1 QAETTQAGTITEFR
15 QLIEY
20 PPISEEDQI
29 KLKGTLKQYREW
41 EAAQL
46 QKMRNA
52 GKKED
57 PKAKAKKDKAKEKAK
72 EKGKK
77 GKKGKKEEEVVEEAK
92 EIPPEPA
99 FAQGLKLDPF
109 EHCVKV
115 LQGRLGEQPSPEAAE
130 LLSRALAVLAVA
142 DREGAVELEAVP
154 LEMPQGATEEAEEE
168 AQAADCARKPEDSM
182 QDQENIAP
190 QAPKSAWTS
199 VKKGKKRLSV
209 VETEWSFSYF
219 KSETGLQFLMDTGML
234 DPDSK
239 PRQAVVKEKRPR
251 PAPPPPPRTPWNPRL
266 VGEPTD
272 EPEQE
277 ASPENRGAEDE
288 EVEDGWPG
296 ATFGVPEF
304 GALAEDENQQQFF
317 QPAQRVPIMAVQ
329 DDAPFGPHPDKKG
342 PTWDVYGEPRAPKG
356 KISQAYVGVNTD
368 YMEVEGPT
376 GRRTNTSALAH
387 KRSHVKGLGD
397 NHMLVE
403 VMPGACRFGPLRQG
417 SLYRMSVFVRNLEV
431 DVTRFNVKPPES
443 KLVNVKWQPGHLAPG
458 MATKLTVEVL
468 ALEPA
473 RIEQLLEVHT
483 KAHIIRVPITARIV
497 GAEEYDRLDAESM
510 ALHGRR
516 IGRHREKSETHKPG
530 PVQLI
535 TEPSYCKKVM
545 GPTWQPP
552 PVEFDDLPATE
563 LLR

>member
-1 QAETTQAGTITEFR
+1 
-15 QLIEY
+15 
-20 PPISEEDQI
+20 
-29 KLKGTLKQYREW
+29 
-41 EAAQL
+41 
-46 QKMRNA
+46 
-52 GKKED
+52 
-57 PKAKAKKDKAKEKAK
+57 
-72 EKGKK
+72 
-77 GKKGKKEEEVVEEAK
+77 
-92 EIPPEPA
+92 
-99 FAQGLKLDPF
+99 
-109 EHCVKV
+109 
-115 LQGRLGEQPSPEAAE
+115 
-130 LLSRALAVLAVA
+130 
-142 DREGAVELEAVP
+142 
-154 LEMPQGATEEAEEE
+154 
-168 AQAADCARKPEDSM
+168 
-182 QDQENIAP
+182 
-190 QAPKSAWTS
+190 
-199 VKKGKKRLSV
+199 
-209 VETEWSFSYF
+209 
-219 KSETGLQFLMDTGML
+219 ML

-239 PRQAVVKEKRPR
+239 PRQASVVKEKRPR
-251 PAPPPPPRTPWNPRL
+251 PPPPPPPRTPWNPRL
-266 VGEPTD
+266 VGEPVE

-277 ASPENRGAEDE
+277 ASPENQAEDE

-296 ATFGVPEF
+296 ATFGAPDFAALPED
-304 GALAEDENQQQFF
+304 ANQQQFF
-317 QPAQRVPIMAVQ
+317 QPAQRMPIMAVQ

-342 PTWDVYGEPRAPKG
+342 PTWDVYGEPRGPKG
-356 KISQAYVGVNTD
+356 KISQAYVGVNAD

-376 GRRTNTSALAH
+376 GRKTNTAALAH

-417 SLYRMSVFVRNLEV
+417 SLYRMSVYVRNLEV

-483 KAHIIRVPITARIV
+483 KAHIVRVPITARIV